1 MKKDGMPR
9 LKLPVTLLS
18 EPLDARKVLRLEEKH
33 KKLYD
38 QQKNKYEQ
46 AVNTMRKQAANFA

>member
-1 MKKDGMPR
+1 MPR